1 MKDCSTALEIEASRL
16 PQLKGSHQP
25 QYSQK
30 VNMTLTEL
38 PTDVIVLIF
47 PYLTACDFLSFTSC
61 TKKFLSFRHEP
72 TFWRLLTTRTFR
84 VPSQPLLHSDGAR
97 WQWLYKSLLTQTHL
111 YTWGNN
117 ERGNLGY
124 GTCSASGYPHQFTHR
139 VGVVAD
145 VQCG

>member
-1 MKDCSTALEIEASRL
+1 
-16 PQLKGSHQP
+16 
-25 QYSQK
+25 
-30 VNMTLTEL
+30 MTLTEL

-47 PYLTACDFLSFTSC
+47 PYLSACEFLSFTSC
-61 TKKFLSFRHEP
+61 TKRLLSFRHEP

-84 VPSQPLLHSDGAR
+84 VPSQPLLRSDGAR
-97 WQWLYKSLLTQTHL
+97 WQWLYKSLLTQTHV

-117 ERGNLGY
+117 DRGNLGY
-124 GTCSASGYPHQFTHR
+124 GSRRRAADYPHQHSYGLPNKYMDLGH